1 MHRIGPLQQVEIR
14 LGNDLEFHPGNFTE
28 HGGKFPV
35 ELDDKEAICIAKS
48 GSEIDASR
56 VETSA
61 IVEILPMVMF
71 KRVVGFAIEVY
82 AVVMIAFV
90 LTLAVTMLMMLAVM
104 VIFALVVVA
113 FNNQE
118 EAIEITVEVR

>member
-1 MHRIGPLQQVEIR
+1 
-14 LGNDLEFHPGNFTE
+14 
-28 HGGKFPV
+28 
-35 ELDDKEAICIAKS
+35 
-48 GSEIDASR
+48 
-56 VETSA
+56 
-61 IVEILPMVMF
+61 MVMF